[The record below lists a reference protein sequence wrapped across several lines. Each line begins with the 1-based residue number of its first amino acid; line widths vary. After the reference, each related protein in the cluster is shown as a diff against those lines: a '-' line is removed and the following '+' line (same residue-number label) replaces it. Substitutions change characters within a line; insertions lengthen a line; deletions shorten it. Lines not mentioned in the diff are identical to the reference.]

1 MDYPSFFDQA
11 PAITLRDPLSEFLG
25 SFTGGEVEY
34 CYLDAVKL
42 AGHSCPT
49 VAGAWLMT
57 VKALGALYGDEMPE
71 RGAIRVSF
79 PDSLDSGVTGV
90 MAQVTTLVTG
100 AAGEGG
106 FKGIGPRFDRSNLL
120 GFGTGGAAEIAFER
134 TDTGAKAE
142 ALFVASVVPMP
153 DEARMLLGQIITG
166 QAGEEEASRFQF
178 LWQDRVRQLLVDH
191 VDDPALVQM
200 RVS

>member
-11 PAITLRDPLSEFLG
+11 PTITLRDPLSDFLG
-25 SFTGGEVEY
+25 SFTNGEVEY
-34 CYLDAVKL
+34 RYLDAVKL

-57 VKALGALYGDEMPE
+57 VKALGALYGNETPE

-90 MAQVTTLVTG
+90 MAQVTTLITG

-106 FKGIGPRFDRSNLL
+106 FKGIGPRFDRSGLL
-120 GFGTGGAAEIAFER
+120 SFGTGGAAEITFER
-134 TDTGAKAE
+134 ADTGAKAE
-142 ALFVASVVPMP
+142 AIFVASVVPMP

-166 QAGEEEASRFQF
+166 QAGEQEAARFRH

>member
-11 PAITLRDPLSEFLG
+11 PTVTLRDPLSEFLG
-25 SFTGGEVEY
+25 SFTNGEVEY
-34 CYLDAVKL
+34 RYLDAVKL

-57 VKALGALYGDEMPE
+57 AKALGALYGDDTPE

-90 MAQVTTLVTG
+90 MAQVTTLITG

-120 GFGTGGAAEIAFER
+120 NFGTGGAAEIAFER

-142 ALFVASVVPMP
+142 AIFVASVVPMP

-166 QAGEEEASRFQF
+166 QAGDEEARRFQF

-200 RVS
+200 RIS